1 MFYTKFA
8 KIISAII
15 LFMGITQIIMGFIV
29 ANAEDPK
36 LVAARYLG
44 NHTSG
49 EAIDKGFLYIFI
61 AISLGVLS
69 EIITH
74 LKPKS

>member
-1 MFYTKFA
+1 
-8 KIISAII
+8 
-15 LFMGITQIIMGFIV
+15 MGFIV

-36 LVAARYLG
+36 LVATRYLG

-49 EAIDKGFLYIFI
+49 EAIDKGFLYISI

-69 EIITH
+69 EISTY
-74 LKPKS
+74 LKPKI

>member
-1 MFYTKFA
+1 
-8 KIISAII
+8 
-15 LFMGITQIIMGFIV
+15 MGFII

-49 EAIDKGFLYIFI
+49 ETIDKGFLYIFI

-69 EIITH
+69 EISTH